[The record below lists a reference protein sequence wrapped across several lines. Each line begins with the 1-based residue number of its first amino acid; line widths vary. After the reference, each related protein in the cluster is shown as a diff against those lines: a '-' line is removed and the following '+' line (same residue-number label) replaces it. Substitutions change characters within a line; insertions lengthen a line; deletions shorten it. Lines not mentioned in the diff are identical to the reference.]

1 MKFKT
6 DIIFW
11 ANINPN
17 KRGSFED
24 FISKLSKEC
33 KKEGI
38 KIIFVLGNDICSI
51 VKKQFSENFVQYDLI
66 PSKSSNFLKQVRN
79 KVTKYKPKII
89 HFNFT
94 PFCHP
99 AIIYCKKIA
108 KTKVIFTDHD
118 SRKKIRQKSSIYNYF
133 KFLRRR
139 FYASLVDKFIAVSNY
154 IKNRIIDENLTEKDK
169 SKVVLIYNGVDISRF
184 SPLKDK
190 AKLKRELLGVKD
202 STNVVTFI
210 GQLIPEKG
218 ADLLFDCAVSILR
231 EGLDIL
237 FLFIG
242 DGILHNKLK
251 YKAKSLSKNIRFL
264 GIRNDVDKLL
274 KISDLL
280 ILPSRWGE
288 AFGLAIAEAMAC
300 EIPVIAT
307 KVGAI
312 PELVN
317 DKTGILVP
325 VGDVN
330 SLKQSITFLL
340 SQPEKRKLL
349 GQAGREKVLRLFNIK
364 KMVKDTI
371 SLYLQLL

>member
-1 MKFKT
+1 LKFKR

-24 FISKLSKEC
+24 FISKLAKEC

-38 KIIFVLGNDICSI
+38 KITFVLGNDICFI
-51 VKKQFSENFVQYDLI
+51 VKKQFLENFVQYDLI
-66 PSKSSNFLKQVRN
+66 PLKSSNFFKQIRN
-79 KVTKYKPKII
+79 MVTKYKPKII
-89 HFNFT
+89 HLNFT

-99 AIIYCKKIA
+99 AIIYCKKRA

-118 SRKKIRQKSSIYNYF
+118 SRERIGQDSGIYNYF
-133 KFLRRR
+133 KFVRRR
-139 FYASLVDKFIAVSNY
+139 FYANFVDKFVAVSDY
-154 IKNRIIDENLTEKDK
+154 IKNNIVNENLTEKDK
-169 SKVVLIYNGVDISRF
+169 NKVVLIYNGVDVDRF
-184 SPLKDK
+184 SPSKDK
-190 AKLKRELLGVKD
+190 AKFKRELLGIKD
-202 STNVVTFI
+202 TTNVVTFI

-231 EGLDIL
+231 EGLDVL
-237 FLFIG
+237 FLFVG
-242 DGILHNKLK
+242 DGILHNELK
-251 YKAKSLSKNIRFL
+251 HKAKSLSKNIRFL

-274 KISDLL
+274 KSSDLS
-280 ILPSRWGE
+280 ILPSRWEE

-307 KVGAI
+307 KTGAI
-312 PELVN
+312 PELVT

-325 VGDVN
+325 VGDLN

-349 GQAGREKVLRLFNIK
+349 GQVSRERVLRLFNIEN
-364 KMVKDTI
+364 MVKKTI
-371 SLYLQLL
+371 SLYLELL

>member
-51 VKKQFSENFVQYDLI
+51 VKKQFLENFVQYDLI
-66 PSKSSNFLKQVRN
+66 SSKSSNFLKQVRN
-79 KVTKYKPKII
+79 MVTKYKPKII

-99 AIIYCKKIA
+99 AIIYCKKIV
-108 KTKVIFTDHD
+108 KTKIIFTDHD
-118 SRKKIRQKSSIYNYF
+118 SRERIGQDSSIYNYF
-133 KFLRRR
+133 KLLRRR
-139 FYASLVDKFIAVSNY
+139 FYAYFVDKFVAVSDY
-154 IKNRIIDENLTEKDK
+154 IKNNIVNESLTEKDK
-169 SKVVLIYNGVDISRF
+169 NKVVLIYNGVDVDRF
-184 SPLKDK
+184 SPSKDK
-190 AKLKRELLGVKD
+190 TKLKREFLGIKD
-202 STNVVTFI
+202 TTNVVTFI
-210 GQLIPEKG
+210 GQLIYEKG

-231 EGLDIL
+231 EGLDVL

-242 DGILHNKLK
+242 DGVLHNELK
-251 YKAKSLSKNIRFL
+251 HKAKSLSKNIRFL
-264 GIRNDVDKLL
+264 GVRNDVDKLL

-280 ILPSRWGE
+280 VLPSRWGE

-317 DKTGILVP
+317 DETGILVP
-325 VGDVN
+325 VEDVF
-330 SLKQSITFLL
+330 SLKNSITFLL
-340 SQPEKRKLL
+340 SHPEKRKLL
-349 GQAGREKVLRLFNIK
+349 GQVSRERVLRLFNIE
-364 KMVKDTI
+364 KMVKKTI
-371 SLYLQLL
+371 SLYLELL